1 MLLQRYK
8 IKIAVPTN
16 AGKLM
21 PGQVVSPEEFLSFQK
36 SFEDRFELETVE
48 ADDKKVG
55 ALKEEGWFEPK
66 TKPDKQGP
74 NPQAESKEEVK
85 STESADELDVD
96 ALKAEY
102 EELFG
107 EKPHHLKKAESIRED
122 IEARKSKE

>member
-8 IKIAVPTN
+8 IKIAIPTN

-36 SFEDRFELETVE
+36 FFGDRFELETVE
-48 ADDKKVG
+48 VDDKQVG
-55 ALKEEGWFEPK
+55 VLKKEGWFEPK
-66 TKPDKQGP
+66 TKPAKQESK
-74 NPQAESKEEVK
+74 PQVKSKEEVK
-85 STESADELDVD
+85 SIESTDELDAD

-107 EKPHHLKKAESIRED
+107 KKPHNFKSKDTIKSE
-122 IEARKSKE
+122 IEAKKSKE

>member
-36 SFEDRFELETVE
+36 SFGDRFELETVE
-48 ADDKKVG
+48 VDDKQVG

-66 TKPDKQGP
+66 TKPTKQEP
-74 NPQAESKEEVK
+74 KPQAESKEEVK
-85 STESADELDVD
+85 STESADELDAD

-107 EKPHHLKKAESIRED
+107 KKPHHFKTIDSIKSE
-122 IEARKSKE
+122 IEAKKSKE